1 MRKAGSGGSRIYL
14 MILFYK
20 EKHKM
25 AVESLLRLLDESGQ
39 KFTGILAEK

>member
-1 MRKAGSGGSRIYL
+1 

-25 AVESLLRLLDESGQ
+25 AVESRLRQLDESGQ
-39 KFTGILAEK
+39 KFTGIMAEK